1 MIARNYTIR
10 ITGRSVAYLLGA
22 AALVWLVTAFSEI
35 LFILFL
41 AILLAVGIDPLVDR
55 MERWKIPR
63 SVAIFAIY
71 LAILGVLL
79 FAVALLVP
87 VVIAESS
94 QLADSLP
101 RIAQQAAELPRT
113 WKLDIPGLD
122 RIDTTDL
129 GERLGAEVGSIVAS
143 VPRVLVDVGKAVTGL
158 LVSSLLVLVVGFFL
172 SADANFAPRFVGR
185 FFPPEMRPMVA
196 DVSREVAGRLGQWV
210 RAQLLVGVFF
220 GTCFGVGLALMGVP
234 FALSLGVAGAV
245 LELIPYV
252 GGITV
257 TVIAMLVAL
266 SISPWL
272 ALGVLVLEIV
282 VANVES
288 HVIYPKMVGNAVGL
302 HPLSIILA
310 LFIGAEAKGIMGAL
324 VAVPVAAVLQ
334 VLFDRFYRFPDTGKI
349 ILLETSDPLPEDE
362 PMPDPAPVPVVL
374 AEE

>member
-10 ITGRSVAYLLGA
+10 ITGRAVLYLLAA
-22 AALVWLVTAFSEI
+22 AALVWMVFAFSEI

-55 MERWKIPR
+55 MERWRVPR
-63 SVAIFAIY
+63 SVAIFIIY
-71 LAILGVLL
+71 LGILGVLL

-87 VVIAESS
+87 VVVSESS
-94 QLADSLP
+94 QLADNLP

-122 RIDTTDL
+122 RIDTSDL
-129 GERLGAEVGSIVAS
+129 GERLGNEVGSIVAS

-172 SADANFAPRFVGR
+172 SADANFAPRFFAR
-185 FFPPEMRPMVA
+185 FFPPAMRPTVA
-196 DVSREVAGRLGQWV
+196 DVSREVGGRLGQWV

-252 GGITV
+252 GGIIV
-257 TVIAMLVAL
+257 TAIAMLVAL
-266 SISPWL
+266 TISPWL

-349 ILLETSDPLPEDE
+349 IILETSDPLPPD
-362 PMPDPAPVPVVL
+362 PDPAVA

>member
-1 MIARNYTIR
+1 MIARNYTVR
-10 ITGRSVAYLLGA
+10 ITGRAAAYLIA
-22 AALVWLVTAFSEI
+22 AAVLAWLVIGFSEI

-41 AILLAVGIDPLVDR
+41 AILLAIGIDPLVDR
-55 MERWKIPR
+55 MERWRLPR
-63 SVAIFAIY
+63 SAAIFIIY
-71 LAILGVLL
+71 LGILGVLL

-87 VVIAESS
+87 VVVSESS

-101 RIAQQAAELPRT
+101 RIAQQVADLPSHY
-113 WKLDIPGLD
+113 KLDLPGLEQ
-122 RIDTTDL
+122 IDTSDL
-129 GERLGAEVGSIVAS
+129 GRRLGAEVGSIVAS

-172 SADANFAPRFVGR
+172 SADAHFAPRFIAR
-185 FFPPEMRPMVA
+185 FFPPRLRDTVT
-196 DVSREVAGRLGQWV
+196 DVSREVAGRLGHWV

-220 GTCFGVGLALMGVP
+220 GTCFGVGLAVMGVP

-257 TVIAMLVAL
+257 TAIAMLVAL
-266 SISPWL
+266 TISPWL
-272 ALGVLVLEIV
+272 AVGVLVLEIV

-334 VLFDRFYRFPDTGKI
+334 VVFDRFYRFPDTGTI
-349 ILLETSDPLPEDE
+349 ILSESTDLPAD
-362 PMPDPAPVPVVL
+362 VQ
-374 AEE
+374 AEEIP

>member
-10 ITGRSVAYLLGA
+10 ITGRSIAYLLAA
-22 AALVWLVTAFSEI
+22 AALVWLVIGFGEI

-55 MERWKIPR
+55 MERWKLPR
-63 SVAIFAIY
+63 SLAIFIIY
-71 LAILGVLL
+71 LGILGVLL

-87 VVIAESS
+87 VVVSESS

-113 WKLDIPGLD
+113 WKLSVPGFD
-122 RIDTTDL
+122 RIDTSHL
-129 GERLGAEVGSIVAS
+129 GERLGAEIGSIVAS

-172 SADANFAPRFVGR
+172 SADANFAPRFIAR
-185 FFPPEMRPMVA
+185 FFPPRLRPTVA
-196 DVSREVAGRLGQWV
+196 DVSREIAGRLGHWV

-220 GTCFGVGLALMGVP
+220 GTCFGLGLAVLGVP

-245 LELIPYV
+245 LELIPYI
-252 GGITV
+252 GGIVV

-266 SISPWL
+266 TISPL
-272 ALGVLVLEIV
+272 TAVGVLVLEIV

-310 LFIGAEAKGIMGAL
+310 LFIGAQAKGIMGAL

-334 VLFDRFYRFPDTGKI
+334 VVFDRFYRFPDTGTI
-349 ILLETSDPLPEDE
+349 ILLETSDPLP
-362 PMPDPAPVPVVL
+362 PDPDDELENAPAPAPA
-374 AEE
+374 AE